1 MIEGLQ
7 CFALIQEPTMSKREL
22 IEPHKGD
29 KRYARRDEV
38 TFLYGTML
46 YVVLC
51 DVLLRGGA
59 NYLTRTRGEKWVKEL
74 DYIYLALG
82 VIGIVGLINRI
93 DALDGRFS
101 KFDLLAPMVLMT
113 AVVVRFIKTRAEIGG
128 WNK

>member
-1 MIEGLQ
+1 
-7 CFALIQEPTMSKREL
+7 
-22 IEPHKGD
+22 
-29 KRYARRDEV
+29 
-38 TFLYGTML
+38 ML

-59 NYLTRTRGEKWVKEL
+59 KYLTRTRGEKWVKEL